1 MSVFLGKNIYHIKK
15 EYGNPHIQEDMLHDT
30 LLLLSM
36 NITAKHQKIKNS
48 LLTKEEIDDIVIVFK
63 DYLNKENLIEIDW
76 NQTS

>member
-15 EYGNPHIQEDMLHDT
+15 EYGDSHIQEDMLHDT

-48 LLTKEEIDDIVIVFK
+48 LLTKEEIDDIVVVFK